1 MCPFV
6 NTTDTEMAIL
16 LDIVG
21 RSHGHITSCSHGL
34 HESLG
39 SKPGDDSQFVHKVIL
54 DHTNAGL
61 LDTEGEVGLVQGTR

>member
-1 MCPFV
+1 
-6 NTTDTEMAIL
+6 MAIL

-21 RSHGHITSCSHGL
+21 RSHGHVTSCSHGL

-39 SKPGDDSQFVHKVIL
+39 DDSQFVHKVTL
-54 DHTNAGL
+54 CHTNAGL